1 MEFIDRNGPN
11 FHYLLQYKK
20 RGWSTWKNKTFNAAT
35 HQFQIPNA
43 GYYEL
48 WDFRIWGVND
58 AGPGSMCSGEANSG
72 QDGRFSGSLLAV

>member
-1 MEFIDRNGPN
+1 MEFIDQNGPN

-58 AGPGSMCSGEANSG
+58 AGPEVCV
-72 QDGRFSGSLLAV
+72 LARLILAKTVGFPVLF

>member
-48 WDFRIWGVND
+48 WDFR
-58 AGPGSMCSGEANSG
+58 MCSGEANSG